1 MELFNGV
8 LSRFWAKQTNEW
20 SPWSQE
26 DCEGVRAAAR
36 YFLALDEEPTYFSST
51 GLQTAVTSSEVLASA

>member
-26 DCEGVRAAAR
+26 DCEGVRATAW
-36 YFLALDEEPTYFSST
+36 YFLALAGEPT
-51 GLQTAVTSSEVLASA
+51 

>member
-26 DCEGVRAAAR
+26 DCEGVRAATR
-36 YFLALDEEPTYFSST
+36 YY
-51 GLQTAVTSSEVLASA
+51 

>member
-26 DCEGVRAAAR
+26 DCEGVRAAAW
-36 YFLALDEEPTYFSST
+36 YFLALEGEPT
-51 GLQTAVTSSEVLASA
+51 